1 MPNIQTHAA
10 QGLYAYFT
18 QPVMNEGC
26 ASFSEGMAAC

>member
-1 MPNIQTHAA
+1 MLDIQTHGA
-10 QGLYAYFT
+10 QGLYADFT